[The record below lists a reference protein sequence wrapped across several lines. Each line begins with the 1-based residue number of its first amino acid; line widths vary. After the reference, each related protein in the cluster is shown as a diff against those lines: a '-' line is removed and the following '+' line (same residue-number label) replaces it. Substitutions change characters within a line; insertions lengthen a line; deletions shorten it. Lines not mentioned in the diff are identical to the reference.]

1 MRIIAAASGRGE
13 RPSAPSLPPPHEGE
27 AGRGLTGKASR
38 GRAVDSA
45 YPYHAQVTECG
56 DAVKRQSKPGPTDG
70 YWQRGSMICRIV
82 DGRVLVEALPGL
94 SAGEIRDLPTHAAM
108 PPPGFA

>member
-70 YWQRGSMICRIV
+70 YWQRG
-82 DGRVLVEALPGL
+82 L

-108 PPPGFA
+108 PPPGFADAQPGLRF